1 MSENASLLLGKR
13 IGIVGAG
20 AMGGALARGM
30 VHAGAATAESIL
42 VADPDAAHLDA
53 LRQATGVRVT
63 SNNADIAAHADIVVL
78 AVKPQTVPAVLAEL
92 GPVLTARQ
100 LVISIAAGVRLA
112 SLETAFAEPVPIV
125 RAMPNTPAQVNC
137 GACAYCPGSHATPE
151 HLAQAGEV
159 FRSVGTAIQVEER
172 MMDAVTALSGSG
184 PAYVYL
190 MIEAL
195 VDGGVNMGLPREIA
209 HQLASQT
216 VLGSAKMVIET
227 GLHPARLKDMVATPS
242 GTTIRALA
250 SLEQAGLRAALID
263 AVERAARRAAELGR

>member
-1 MSENASLLLGKR
+1 L
-13 IGIVGAG
+13 
-20 AMGGALARGM
+20 
-30 VHAGAATAESIL
+30 IL
-42 VADPDAAHLDA
+42 VSDVNQEHLDA
-53 LRQATGVRVT
+53 LRQATGVRTT
-63 SNNADIAAHADIVVL
+63 SDSSEIAAHADIIVL
-78 AVKPQTVPAVLAEL
+78 AVKPQTVPSVLAQI
-92 GPVLTARQ
+92 GPLLTADQ
-100 LVISIAAGVRLA
+100 LLISIAAGVHLQT
-112 SLETAFAEPVPIV
+112 LEAACSQPVPVV

-137 GACAYCPGSHATPE
+137 GACAYCAGSHARPE
-151 HLAQAGEV
+151 HLAQAAEV

-195 VDGGVNMGLPREIA
+195 VDGGVNVGLPREIA

-263 AVERAARRAAELGR
+263 AVERAARRSAELGKR